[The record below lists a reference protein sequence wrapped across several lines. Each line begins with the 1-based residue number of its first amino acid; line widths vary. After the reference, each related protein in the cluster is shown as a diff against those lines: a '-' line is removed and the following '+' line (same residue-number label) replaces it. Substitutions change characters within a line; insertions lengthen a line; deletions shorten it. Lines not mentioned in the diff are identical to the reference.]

1 MATLVAVSIQDLRP
15 SSQDIS
21 AFYLANIYQLLA
33 DSNGSHVLIPAVLPD
48 PSTPFS
54 PPKYA
59 VWVNSLW
66 FLSLVISLTCA
77 LLATLLQQWARRYMK
92 VTQPRY
98 NPHKRVQIRAFFAEG
113 VENLHLP
120 WAVEALPILLHLSLS
135 LFFGGLAIYLFNIN
149 HTVFKVVISW
159 LGICS
164 CLYLCITFM
173 PIFRHDSPYYAP
185 LSSSAWFL
193 YSGTLS
199 LVFRIFPW
207 VVWRNYFA
215 QHINY
220 STWEYVNNLRR
231 TYGRWALQGITK
243 TAEETVGTVS
253 SEMVGR
259 ALKWTFESL
268 YEDDELERFF
278 ASIPGFCGSK
288 VFDDPHRSLAQ
299 LDSWTS
305 AQALEV
311 FLDHSWSSNLVS
323 ETVKQR
329 RLVICV
335 KAADAARLYFAS
347 EWILRRVFSGNFRGV
362 LESVEMGRALIS
374 HSTDIEMGICA
385 QSIVASIIASVR
397 KRDSGWFALAMDQL
411 GVSENVLRDYVSYG
425 DSVLLANLIHIA
437 RQIFLSANRDL
448 VPQTHNVLRSVSQF
462 DVRNALPELQH
473 NFCALWNEIVLE
485 VQNNG
490 TYFTP
495 LLILVHTRHIYAA
508 LHQGS
513 DSSPT
518 VASLASIDD
527 SDAILYQ
534 PFSYP
539 LCNYSCHQ
547 SLPSTPSNIH
557 GLVDSKMAE
566 TVHAPAIPSPA
577 DLHCGADGTAT
588 TTKLSHSN
596 VSFHVIPSP
605 RPPLKNY
612 DLGNATACAT
622 QGIDGTSTPSTTN
635 PVPPFRSRN
644 APSPRCSEETAII
657 PSSIA
662 PDAALSSIPIP
673 ARRSAVP
680 VELYPPADVVETK
693 FNDPLQR
700 PSSFPD
706 SASPPNAIFSP
717 QVTTSTLDQDFSES
731 IGCLDVRDNTRNA
744 KSPIP
749 MEVARQPRRS
759 SDIAANTAATLRP

>member
-1 MATLVAVSIQDLRP
+1 MATLVAVSVQDLRP
-15 SSQDIS
+15 NSQDIS

-33 DSNGSHVLIPAVLPD
+33 DSNGTHVIIPAVLPD

-66 FLSLVISLTCA
+66 FLSLVTGLTCA

-113 VENLHLP
+113 VERLHLP

-135 LFFGGLAIYLFNIN
+135 LFFGGLAIYLFNID
-149 HTVFKVVISW
+149 HTVFNVVISW
-159 LGICS
+159 LGVCT

-173 PIFRHDSPYYAP
+173 PIYRHDSPYYAP
-185 LSSSAWFL
+185 LSSSAWLL
-193 YSGTLS
+193 YSGALS
-199 LVFRIFPW
+199 LAFRVFPW
-207 VVWRNYFA
+207 IVWRGYFA
-215 QHINY
+215 QYFSY
-220 STWEYVNNLRR
+220 SMWEYVGNLRR
-231 TYGRWALQGITK
+231 TYERWALQGITK

-268 YEDDELERFF
+268 YEDDELEKFF

-323 ETVKQR
+323 EAVKQR

-335 KAADAARLYFAS
+335 RAADAARLYFAS
-347 EWILRRVFSGNFRGV
+347 EWILLRVFSGHFRGV
-362 LESVEMGRALIS
+362 LESVEMGRALTIN
-374 HSTDIEMGICA
+374 STNIEMGICA
-385 QSIVASIIASVR
+385 QSIVASIIASVQ
-397 KRDSGWFALAMDQL
+397 KRDSGWFALTMDQL
-411 GVSENVLRDYVSYG
+411 GVSENVLKDYVSYG

-448 VPQTHNVLRSVSQF
+448 VPQTHNILRSVSQF
-462 DVRNALPELQH
+462 DVRNSLPELRH

-513 DSSPT
+513 DSSPIT
-518 VASLASIDD
+518 ATFASVDD
-527 SDAILYQ
+527 SDAVLYQ

-539 LCNYSCHQ
+539 LCNCPDHLSD
-547 SLPSTPSNIH
+547 PSSNTC
-557 GLVDSKMAE
+557 GLDDAKIAE
-566 TVHAPAIPSPA
+566 TIHALAIPSSA
-577 DLHCGADGTAT
+577 DLHCDADGTAT
-588 TTKLSHSN
+588 TTKILHSN
-596 VSFHVIPSP
+596 VSSQVISSP
-605 RPPLKNY
+605 HPPLKNY
-612 DLGNATACAT
+612 DFDDAAACAT
-622 QGIDGTSTPSTTN
+622 QGIDETSIHFTTK
-635 PVPPFRSRN
+635 PAPPFRSRN
-644 APSPRCSEETAII
+644 PPYPRCSEETAIA
-657 PSSIA
+657 PSFSS
-662 PDAALSSIPIP
+662 PDSALSPIPIP
-673 ARRSAVP
+673 ASRGAVP
-680 VELYPPADVVETK
+680 VELYPPADVVGAR
-693 FNDPLQR
+693 FNGLIQR
-700 PSSFPD
+700 PSSFPV
-706 SASPPNAIFSP
+706 SPPIATSS
-717 QVTTSTLDQDFSES
+717 QVTSALDQHIATDF
-731 IGCLDVRDNTRNA
+731 GGHGVCDNTRDPNI
-744 KSPIP
+744 SLT
-749 MEVARQPRRS
+749 S
-759 SDIAANTAATLRP
+759 

>member
-1 MATLVAVSIQDLRP
+1 MATLVAVSVQDLRP
-15 SSQDIS
+15 NSQDIS
-21 AFYLANIYQLLA
+21 AFYLANIYKLLA
-33 DSNGSHVLIPAVLPD
+33 NSNGTHVVIPPILPD

-66 FLSLVISLTCA
+66 FLSLVTGLTCA
-77 LLATLLQQWARRYMK
+77 LLATLLQQWARRYIK

-113 VENLHLP
+113 VERLHLP
-120 WAVEALPILLHLSLS
+120 WVVEALPILLHLSLS
-135 LFFGGLAIYLFNIN
+135 LFFGGLAICLFNIN

-159 LGICS
+159 LGVCT

-173 PIFRHDSPYYAP
+173 PIYRHDSPYYAP

-193 YSGTLS
+193 YSGALS
-199 LVFRIFPW
+199 LVFRVFPW
-207 VVWRNYFA
+207 IVWRGYFA
-215 QHINY
+215 QYFSY
-220 STWEYVNNLRR
+220 SMWEYVGNLRR
-231 TYGRWALQGITK
+231 TYERWALQGITK

-323 ETVKQR
+323 EAVKQR

-335 KAADAARLYFAS
+335 RAADAARLYFAS
-347 EWILRRVFSGNFRGV
+347 EWILLRVFSGHFRGV

-374 HSTDIEMGICA
+374 NSTNIEMGICA

-397 KRDSGWFALAMDQL
+397 KRDSGWFALTMDQL
-411 GVSENVLRDYVSYG
+411 GVSENILRDYVSYG

-448 VPQTHNVLRSVSQF
+448 VPQTHNILRLVSQF
-462 DVRNALPELQH
+462 DVRNSLPELRH
-473 NFCALWNEIVLE
+473 NFCALWNQIVLE

-495 LLILVHTRHIYAA
+495 LLILVHTRHIYAV

-513 DSSPT
+513 NSSPT
-518 VASLASIDD
+518 AATFASVDD
-527 SDAILYQ
+527 SDAVLYQ
-534 PFSYP
+534 PSSYP
-539 LCNYSCHQ
+539 LCDCPGHLSDP
-547 SLPSTPSNIH
+547 PSDMH
-557 GLVDSKMAE
+557 GLDDAKIAE
-566 TVHAPAIPSPA
+566 TVHAFAIPSSA
-577 DLHCGADGTAT
+577 DLHCGAGGTAT
-588 TTKLSHSN
+588 TTKGLNSDVSSQAILAPPSH
-596 VSFHVIPSP
+596 
-605 RPPLKNY
+605 LKNC
-612 DLGNATACAT
+612 DFDDPAACAT
-622 QGIDGTSTPSTTN
+622 QGIDETSIQYTTN
-635 PVPPFRSRN
+635 LAPPFRSRS
-644 APSPRCSEETAII
+644 APNPRCSEETAII
-657 PSSIA
+657 PLSIA
-662 PDAALSSIPIP
+662 PDSALSPIPIP
-673 ARRSAVP
+673 ASRSAVP
-680 VELYPPADVVETK
+680 LELYPPADVVGTS
-693 FNDPLQR
+693 PLQR
-700 PSSFPD
+700 PSSFP
-706 SASPPNAIFSP
+706 ASPPIAISS
-717 QVTTSTLDQDFSES
+717 QVTSALDQHFPTD
-731 IGCLDVRDNTRNA
+731 IGCHGVCDDTRSMM
-744 KSPIP
+744 SPIP
-749 MEVARQPRRS
+749 MEIAHQPRRS
-759 SDIAANTAATLRP
+759 SDIGTNPVETLRR

>member
-1 MATLVAVSIQDLRP
+1 MVAVSVQDLQP

-33 DSNGSHVLIPAVLPD
+33 DSNGTAVLIPSVLPD

-77 LLATLLQQWARRYMK
+77 LLATSLQQWARRYMK

-113 VENLHLP
+113 VEKLHLP
-120 WAVEALPILLHLSLS
+120 WAVEVLPILLHLSLS
-135 LFFGGLAIYLFNIN
+135 LFFGGLAIYIFNIN

-159 LGICS
+159 LGICT

-199 LVFRIFPW
+199 LVFRILPW
-207 VVWRNYFA
+207 IVWRDYFA

-220 STWEYVNNLRR
+220 SVWENVGNLRR
-231 TYGRWALQGITK
+231 TYERWALQGITK

-278 ASIPGFCGSK
+278 ASIPPFCGSK

-311 FLDHSWSSNLVS
+311 FLDHSWSSNLLS
-323 ETVKQR
+323 EAIKQR

-335 KAADAARLYFAS
+335 RAADAARLYFAS
-347 EWILRRVFSGNFRGV
+347 EWILRRVFSGCFRGV

-374 HSTDIEMGICA
+374 NSTDIEMGICA
-385 QSIVASIIASVR
+385 QSMVASIIASVQN
-397 KRDSGWFALAMDQL
+397 RDSGWFALAMDHL
-411 GVSENVLRDYVSYG
+411 GVSESVLRDYVSYG

-448 VPQTHNVLRSVSQF
+448 VPQTHNILRSVSQF
-462 DVRNALPELQH
+462 DVRNALPELRQ

-513 DSSPT
+513 NSSPT
-518 VASLASIDD
+518 ASFATIDD

-539 LCNYSCHQ
+539 LCNCPGHRSD
-547 SLPSTPSNIH
+547 PPSNIH
-557 GLVDSKMAE
+557 GLVDAKIAE

-577 DLHCGADGTAT
+577 DLHCDVGETAT
-588 TTKLSHSN
+588 TTRLSHSN
-596 VSFHVIPSP
+596 VSSQVIPSP
-605 RPPLKNY
+605 HSPLKNY
-612 DLGNATACAT
+612 DLYDATACVT
-622 QGIDGTSTPSTTN
+622 QGIDGNPIPSATN
-635 PVPPFRSRN
+635 PAHPFISRD
-644 APSPRCSEETAII
+644 APSPPCSEEIAII
-657 PSSIA
+657 PFSITPA
-662 PDAALSSIPIP
+662 SALSPIPIP
-673 ARRSAVP
+673 AGRGAVP

-693 FNDPLQR
+693 CNNPLQQ
-700 PSSFPD
+700 PSSFPA
-706 SASPPNAIFSP
+706 SASPPSAIVMDIEAS
-717 QVTTSTLDQDFSES
+717 
-731 IGCLDVRDNTRNA
+731 NTRREILIKSGGDLRRNGRNT

-749 MEVARQPRRS
+749 MDSEVARQPCRS
-759 SDIAANTAATLRP
+759 SNIAANTVATLRP

>member
-1 MATLVAVSIQDLRP
+1 MVAVSVQDLRP

-21 AFYLANIYQLLA
+21 AFYLANIYQILA
-33 DSNGSHVLIPAVLPD
+33 NSNGTEILIPANLPN

-66 FLSLVISLTCA
+66 FLSLVTGLTCA

-113 VENLHLP
+113 VEKLHLP

-149 HTVFKVVISW
+149 HTVFQVVISW
-159 LGICS
+159 LGICI

-185 LSSSAWFL
+185 LSSSAWFVF
-193 YSGTLS
+193 SGTLS

-207 VVWRNYFA
+207 ILWRDFFSQY
-215 QHINY
+215 INY
-220 STWEYVNNLRR
+220 STWEYVRNLRR
-231 TYGRWALQGITK
+231 TYERWALQGITK

-311 FLDHSWSSNLVS
+311 FLDHSWSSHLVS
-323 ETVKQR
+323 EAVKQR

-335 KAADAARLYFAS
+335 RAADAARLYFAS
-347 EWILRRVFSGNFRGV
+347 EWILRRVFSGRFRGV

-374 HSTDIEMGICA
+374 NSSDIEMGICA
-385 QSIVASIIASVR
+385 QSMVASIIASVR
-397 KRDSGWFALAMDQL
+397 KRDSSWFTLTMDQL
-411 GVSENVLRDYVSYG
+411 GVSENVLRGYISNG
-425 DSVLLANLIHIA
+425 DSVLLANLIHIS
-437 RQIFLSANRDL
+437 RQIFLSSNRDL
-448 VPQTHNVLRSVSQF
+448 VPQTHNILRSVSQF
-462 DVRNALPELQH
+462 DVRNALPELRH

-508 LHQGS
+508 LHQVS

-518 VASLASIDD
+518 AAPFASIDD

-539 LCNYSCHQ
+539 LCDYPGHRYDV
-547 SLPSTPSNIH
+547 PSNMH
-557 GLVDSKMAE
+557 GLGDAKIAE
-566 TVHAPAIPSPA
+566 TTIPSPA
-577 DLHCGADGTAT
+577 DFHCDADGSAT
-588 TTKLSHSN
+588 TTKLSNYN
-596 VSFHVIPSP
+596 VSSQVGLSP
-605 RPPLKNY
+605 HPLKHY
-612 DLGNATACAT
+612 DLDDATARAT
-622 QGIDGTSTPSTTN
+622 QGIDGTSIPSTTN
-635 PVPPFRSRN
+635 SAPHFMSSD
-644 APSPRCSEETAII
+644 APSPRYSEEAAIM
-657 PSSIA
+657 PFSIT
-662 PDAALSSIPIP
+662 PEPALSPIPIP
-673 ARRSAVP
+673 ASRSAVP
-680 VELYPPADVVETK
+680 VALYPPVDVLETK
-693 FNDPLQR
+693 SNHPLQR
-700 PSSFPD
+700 SPSFSTP
-706 SASPPNAIFSP
+706 ATPPFVISP
-717 QVTTSTLDQDFSES
+717 QVTSTPDQNFSTSTGRLN
-731 IGCLDVRDNTRNA
+731 VRDNTGDT

-749 MEVARQPRRS
+749 MEVTCQPRQS
-759 SDIAANTAATLRP
+759 SDMAPNTASSKDLPSS